1 MYKEYYGLS
10 SAPFDLTPNPDLVYM
25 SETHQEAM
33 AILRYGVVG
42 KKGFL
47 VLTGDVGTGKTT
59 LLQALVQSLDMEV
72 HLCLIN
78 NPTLTRDEFFSFV
91 ARSYE
96 LSWEQNKAFF
106 LIEFAE
112 FLQKCRQNNER
123 VLLII
128 DEAHAMDEDLLEE
141 IRLLSNQDKMGQ
153 DVLSIFLVGQ
163 PELNP
168 LMGSERLL
176 ALRQRVGI
184 RFHLE
189 PFSLEETRQYILY
202 RLRQSGAR
210 HLNIFADDAVS
221 MIYQVS
227 KGTPRLIN
235 IICDHALLTGFSQS
249 DPVIKAP
256 IIKECIRELQFP
268 GEDTPLPLPTT
279 LKKRAYR
286 PVQLRQALYILIG
299 VISLFIL
306 AEIFPATRSFSPLG
320 TFFPESVLDVLHKL
334 SGVQG
339 G

>member
-1 MYKEYYGLS
+1 MYKEYYGFS
-10 SAPFDLTPNPDLVYM
+10 SPPFDLTPNPELVYM

-33 AILRYGVVG
+33 AVLRYGVVG

-47 VLTGDVGTGKTT
+47 VLTGEVGTGKTT
-59 LLQALVQSLDMEV
+59 LLQSLVHSLDMEA

-91 ARSYE
+91 ARSYN
-96 LSWEQNKAFF
+96 LPWEQNKAFF

-112 FLQKCRQNNER
+112 FLQRCRQNNER

-141 IRLLSNQDKMGQ
+141 VRLLSNQDKMGQ

-168 LMGSERLL
+168 LMGSDRLL

-189 PFSLEETRQYILY
+189 PFSQEETKQYILY
-202 RLRQSGAR
+202 RLRQAGSQ
-210 HLNIFADDAVS
+210 HFNIFSEDAIAL
-221 MIYQVS
+221 IYQVS

-235 IICDHALLTGFSQS
+235 IICDHALLTGLSQGV
-249 DPVIKAP
+249 PVIKAP
-256 IIKECIRELQFP
+256 IIRECIKELQFP
-268 GEDTPLPLPTT
+268 GEDTPLPLPST
-279 LKKRAYR
+279 LKNVSGAMLFSRK
-286 PVQLRQALYILIG
+286 ALYIVSAVAMFLIG
-299 VISLFIL
+299 M
-306 AEIFPATRSFSPLG
+306 EIIPATRSFSPLS
-320 TFFPESVLDVLHKL
+320 TILPETWLNFLHQL
-334 SGVQG
+334 LGV
-339 G
+339 

>member
-1 MYKEYYGLS
+1 MYKKYYGFS
-10 SAPFDLTPNPDLVYM
+10 SPPFDLTPNPDLVFM
-25 SETHQEAM
+25 SDTHQEAM

-59 LLQALVQSLDMEV
+59 LLQSLVHSLDMEV

-91 ARSYE
+91 ARSYD
-96 LSWEQNKAFF
+96 LPWEQNKAFF

-112 FLQKCRQNNER
+112 FLQKCRHNNER

-128 DEAHAMDEDLLEE
+128 DEAHAMNEDLLEE
-141 IRLLSNQDKMGQ
+141 VRLLSNQDKMGQ

-168 LMGSERLL
+168 LMGSDRLL

-202 RLRQSGAR
+202 RLRQAGAT
-210 HLNIFADDAVS
+210 HFNIFSDDAVS
-221 MIYQVS
+221 SIYQVS

-249 DPVIKAP
+249 EPVINSA
-256 IIKECIRELQFP
+256 IIRECVKELQFP
-268 GEDTPLPLPTT
+268 GENTPLPLPAA
-279 LKKRAYR
+279 LKAAPRLSFSFR
-286 PVQLRQALYILIG
+286 NVFFLILG
-299 VISLFIL
+299 VIIL
-306 AEIFPATRSFSPLG
+306 LVLGEVLPITRTISPLSAILPDSWLE
-320 TFFPESVLDVLHKL
+320 TLHQL
-334 SGVQG
+334 AGVQG

>member
-1 MYKEYYGLS
+1 MYKQYYGLS
-10 SAPFDLTPNPDLVYM
+10 SSPFGLTPNPDLVYM

-33 AILRYGVVG
+33 SILRYGVVG

-47 VLTGDVGTGKTT
+47 VLTGEVGTGKTT
-59 LLQALVQSLDMEV
+59 LLQALVHSLDMDV

-91 ARSYE
+91 ARSYD
-96 LSWEQNKAFF
+96 LPWEQNKAFF

-112 FLQKCRQNNER
+112 FLKKCRVNNDR

-128 DEAHAMDEDLLEE
+128 DEAHAMHEDLLEE
-141 IRLLSNQDKMGQ
+141 VRLLSNQDKMGQ

-168 LMGSERLL
+168 LMSSDRLL

-202 RLRQSGAR
+202 RLRKAGAN
-210 HLNIFADDAVS
+210 HFNIFSDDAVS
-221 MIYQVS
+221 LIYQIS

-235 IICDHALLTGFSQS
+235 IVCDHALLTGFSQGE
-249 DPVIKAP
+249 PMINAVT
-256 IIKECIRELQFP
+256 IRECVKDLQFP
-268 GEDTPLPLPTT
+268 GEDTPLPLPTV
-279 LKKRAYR
+279 LKKSSRNF
-286 PVQLRQALYILIG
+286 PSKKILLLLLALVLLLLLI
-299 VISLFIL
+299 
-306 AEIFPATRSFSPLG
+306 EIMPASRSVSPLG
-320 TFFPESVLDVLHKL
+320 LFLPDSWLEFLHGL
-334 SGVQG
+334 LNTQG